1 MPQIHLIFRDNN
13 ARIVLGGDADG
24 ADTLR
29 PHAILCDMTFTRD
42 KY

>member
-1 MPQIHLIFRDNN
+1 MPQINLIFRDNN
-13 ARIVLGGDADG
+13 ACIVLGGDADG
-24 ADTLR
+24 ADTR